1 MTNTEIQR
9 NIHTNKKIQITIW
22 RQLRKNCSHKLEVCV
37 AAVVVTQYEG
47 WFNFDDGDYADA
59 AADDDDNWTHVDWTV
74 NVQFWRWWKFD
85 IDPGG
90 GGPPLVHH
98 CTVWYM
104 RIWGYMI
111 YEDKK
116 PKHYDEKDN
125 DERKVEDKN
134 VEFTGGLASDGQPGS
149 SPCNSFIIINHR
161 HQQPSSPSS
170 SPSSS
175 LTPTVSSNHQITSS

>member
-90 GGPPLVHH
+90 GGPPPPGKS
-98 CTVWYM
+98 
-104 RIWGYMI
+104 REI
-111 YEDKK
+111 YQHVYIALHFKGK
-116 PKHYDEKDN
+116 CHFHFLIHWVLPK
-125 DERKVEDKN
+125 
-134 VEFTGGLASDGQPGS
+134 
-149 SPCNSFIIINHR
+149 
-161 HQQPSSPSS
+161 
-170 SPSSS
+170 S
-175 LTPTVSSNHQITSS
+175 LYN